1 MLKYGPVDVVVLAAG
16 EPRFDG
22 SVLAELEKQAA
33 LGTIRVLD
41 AMILMKDEAGRQWR
55 LDLKDLPPEQA
66 AAVGFIEDETQG
78 MLNEED
84 AEIFFEGMVPGSAV
98 VALAIEHTWAVNL
111 VNAIAGAGFE
121 VALNFRVPA
130 PIVSDAYASLAETT
144 TRNAVDRRQANKNA
158 AAYSQAMQQAAPPPQ
173 EAYAPPPQPEYAPP
187 APSEDDV
194 ISQLERLGA
203 LHAQGILTDQEF
215 AEQKAKLLA
224 G

>member
-1 MLKYGPVDVVVLAAG
+1 MMNYGPVDVVVLAAG

-33 LGTIRVLD
+33 QGTIRVLD
-41 AMILMKDEAGRQWR
+41 AMILMKDETGRQWR
-55 LDLKDLPPEQA
+55 LDLKDLPPDQA

-78 MLNEED
+78 LLNEED

-130 PIVSDAYASLAETT
+130 PVVSDAFDSLTET
-144 TRNAVDRRQANKNA
+144 NEGD
-158 AAYSQAMQQAAPPPQ
+158 
-173 EAYAPPPQPEYAPP
+173 
-187 APSEDDV
+187 
-194 ISQLERLGA
+194 
-203 LHAQGILTDQEF
+203 
-215 AEQKAKLLA
+215 
-224 G
+224 